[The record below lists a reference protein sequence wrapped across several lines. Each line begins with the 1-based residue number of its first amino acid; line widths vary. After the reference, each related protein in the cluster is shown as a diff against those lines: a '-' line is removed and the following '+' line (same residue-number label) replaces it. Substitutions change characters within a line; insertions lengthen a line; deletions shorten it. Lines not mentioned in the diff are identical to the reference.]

1 MVADLGVLKTYVFTN
16 ISRSTL
22 LLCSHNRK
30 AALHGTVGSRE
41 TASILQG
48 CGVMGYKKHDGVPL
62 QCGLLH
68 HKVTPYGVP
77 YTPESG
83 FI

>member
-1 MVADLGVLKTYVFTN
+1 MQKPLDCRLRRPVVATTDGAVET
-16 ISRSTL
+16 

-48 CGVMGYKKHDGVPL
+48 CVLLMGYKE
-62 QCGLLH
+62 
-68 HKVTPYGVP
+68 T
-77 YTPESG
+77 
-83 FI
+83 